1 MNFWVKSSA
10 FYKAL
15 NSCAKIPS
23 KEIVLYDISILSGV
37 WKKKKSC
44 QFYKWKKSY
53 LLNEYTTL
61 TVKNLIIRKV
71 R

>member
-37 WKKKKSC
+37 WKKKKS
-44 QFYKWKKSY
+44 Y